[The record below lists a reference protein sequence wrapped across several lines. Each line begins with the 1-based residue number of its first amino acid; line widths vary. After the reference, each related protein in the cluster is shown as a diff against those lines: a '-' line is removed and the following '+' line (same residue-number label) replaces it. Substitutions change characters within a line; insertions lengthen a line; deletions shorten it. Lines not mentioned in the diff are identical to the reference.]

1 MDKRDFML
9 AKISVGGLLLSTAV
23 LVVAGV
29 LSLFGELIGPLAPYL
44 KGACILGFAGIAG
57 FALAVAQAAASCA
70 QVLDGDKYAGARGVA
85 YVCAAI
91 TGAVSLAGVYLG
103 DAVLNGHPVTLPP
116 LEVMLCAGFLLA
128 FIKPAMTFVITACET
143 KERGRIDATDAIVQA
158 KDARIAT
165 LERELRDLTRRLGA
179 SESAASEPSQPTNVE
194 VLDKRRPRGGKGLG
208 TAVAATAAALTPLAA
223 TAHEAQPAAIVQA
236 AERAPEA
243 RQPALEEI
251 EDARYQLNL
260 RGVRP
265 SLRTVAAHLN
275 VRKCDIEAVWPK
287 GVPLAFAET
296 SAA

>member
-1 MDKRDFML
+1 MKERDFTL
-9 AKISVGGLLLSTAV
+9 AKASVWGVLIGTFI

-29 LSLFGELIGPLAPYL
+29 LSLFRDVIPEAAPLL
-44 KGACILGFAGIAG
+44 KGACILGFAIIAG
-57 FALAVAQAAASCA
+57 FALAVAQSAAA
-70 QVLDGDKYAGARGVA
+70 
-85 YVCAAI
+85 CAAFLPKGSRGLAYACAGI
-91 TGAVSLAGVYLG
+91 TGLVSIAGVYLG
-103 DAVLNGHPVTLPP
+103 DSILSDQPASMPP
-116 LEVMLCAGFLLA
+116 LWAMLIGALALA
-128 FIKPAMTFVITACET
+128 FIKPAMANVIAACEVHQ
-143 KERGRIDATDAIVQA
+143 GLASASFDAVIGA

-179 SESAASEPSQPTNVE
+179 SESAAPEPSQPTNVE

-223 TAHEAQPAAIVQA
+223 NAHEAQPAAIVQA

-287 GVPLAFAET
+287 GVPLAISE
-296 SAA
+296 AA

>member
-1 MDKRDFML
+1 MDKRDFWL
-9 AKISVGGLLLSTAV
+9 AKLSVGGLLISTAV

-29 LSLFGELIGPLAPYL
+29 LSLFGQIIGDWAPIL
-44 KGACILGFAGIAG
+44 KASCILGFAGIAG
-57 FALAVAQAAASCA
+57 FALWVAQSAASCA
-70 QVLDGDKYAGARGVA
+70 QVLDGEEYTGARRTA
-85 YVCAAI
+85 YFCAGI

-116 LEVMLCAGFLLA
+116 IETMLVAGFFLA
-128 FIKPAMTFVITACET
+128 YIKPAMTFVITACES
-143 KERGRIDATDAIVQA
+143 KERGRVDATDAIVQA

-179 SESAASEPSQPTNVE
+179 AESVSPEPSQPTNVE
-194 VLDKRRPRGGKGLG
+194 VLDRRRPRGGKGLG

-287 GVPLAFAET
+287 GVPLAISE
-296 SAA
+296 AA